1 MKIAMLTLL
10 CVAAAALAACN
21 TDRGI
26 GETGTVGV
34 APPPQA
40 ADMNGRWVLS
50 STAGGVCAMNFS
62 SAGASEGTIRPE
74 GGCPGKFFTSRK
86 WTYEGNSLVIRNHNS
101 EPLGQLSTVAPS
113 RFEGQMAAG
122 GTPISLVR

>member
-1 MKIAMLTLL
+1 MKTTSLTSLCIAAT
-10 CVAAAALAACN
+10 ALGAC
-21 TDRGI
+21 TTAGSSVQ
-26 GETGTVGV
+26 TATVS

-50 STAGGVCAMNFS
+50 STAGGVCAMNFAT
-62 SAGASEGTIRPE
+62 AGTSDGTIRPE

-86 WTYEGNSLVIRNHNS
+86 WTYEGSSLVIRNHNN
-101 EPLGQLSTVAPS
+101 EPLGQLSTVAPG

>member
-1 MKIAMLTLL
+1 MKITPLAFLGL
-10 CVAAAALAACN
+10 AAAALGAC
-21 TDRGI
+21 TTSSGSVP
-26 GETGTVGV
+26 TATVS
-34 APPPQA
+34 APPTQA
-40 ADMNGRWVLS
+40 PEMNGRWVLS

-62 SAGASEGTIRPE
+62 TAGASDGTIRPE

-86 WTYEGNSLVIRNHNS
+86 WTYEGTSLVIRNHNS
-101 EPLGQLSTVAPS
+101 EPLGQLSTVAPG

>member
-1 MKIAMLTLL
+1 MKITPLAFLGL
-10 CVAAAALAACN
+10 AAAALGAC
-21 TDRGI
+21 TTSSGSVQ
-26 GETGTVGV
+26 TATVS

-40 ADMNGRWVLS
+40 PEMNGRWVLS

-62 SAGASEGTIRPE
+62 TAGASDGTIRPE

-86 WTYEGNSLVIRNHNS
+86 WTYEGASLVIRNHNS
-101 EPLGQLSTVAPS
+101 EPLGQLSTVAPG

>member
-1 MKIAMLTLL
+1 MKITPLAFLGL
-10 CVAAAALAACN
+10 AAAALGAC
-21 TDRGI
+21 TTSSGSVQ
-26 GETGTVGV
+26 TATVT
-34 APPPQA
+34 APASQA
-40 ADMNGRWVLS
+40 PEMNGRWVLS

-62 SAGASEGTIRPE
+62 TAGANDGTIRPE

-86 WTYEGNSLVIRNHNS
+86 WTYEGTSLVIRNHNS
-101 EPLGQLSTVAPS
+101 EPLGQLSTVAPG

>member
-1 MKIAMLTLL
+1 MKITPLAILGL
-10 CVAAAALAACN
+10 AAAALGAC
-21 TDRGI
+21 TTSSGSVQ
-26 GETGTVGV
+26 TATVS
-34 APPPQA
+34 APPPPE
-40 ADMNGRWVLS
+40 MNGRWVLS

-62 SAGASEGTIRPE
+62 SAGGSDGTIRPE

-86 WTYEGNSLVIRNHNS
+86 WTYEGTSLVIRNHNS
-101 EPLGQLSTVAPS
+101 EPLGQLSTVAPG